1 MSIKKDFTIKNFII
15 FSVHLYMKFCAIQK
29 EFHFKVHLQVDVTM
43 SKIYYTYLLCL
54 AVIVFG
60 FNPTYSVGEDV
71 GDVSVAVSLL
81 SGILA
86 RDVNVS
92 LWTTNGM
99 AVGESLNKPACLIT
113 GYVAQF

>member
-1 MSIKKDFTIKNFII
+1 MSTCIHEILCNT
-15 FSVHLYMKFCAIQK
+15 K
-29 EFHFKVHLQVDVTM
+29 EFHLKVHLQVNVTM
-43 SKIYYTYLLCL
+43 SRIHYTYLPCL

-92 LWTTNGM
+92 LWTMNGM
-99 AVGESLNKPACLIT
+99 AVGESLNKPACLIM
-113 GYVAQF
+113 GYVAQFQRNMWSFP